1 VFKHWHLPSKLLS
14 YMSDANSSFEFSK
27 LSAPNRSFV
36 EKVLFSSLNYC
47 ESPIFSPSSIKQ
59 AIPSP
64 ELTKLLCHLISNK
77 KMYVHG
83 F

>member
-1 VFKHWHLPSKLLS
+1 
-14 YMSDANSSFEFSK
+14 MSDANSSFEFSK

-59 AIPSP
+59 AIPAP
-64 ELTKLLCHLISNK
+64 
-77 KMYVHG
+77 
-83 F
+83 